1 MIKEIILPDLGEGI
15 DSAEV
20 SEILVKVG
28 DTVKNEDPIIILESE
43 KASMEIPT
51 DTAGTVKEIAVA
63 AGDEVG
69 PGSILI
75 KIEVE
80 AEKEETQTD
89 KPKEEKPEK
98 ETQPPT
104 PNRQPTPVLQST
116 KTFHQSLPAPRQKTP
131 LASPAVRRFARELG
145 ADLSLVGG
153 SGAKGRITKE
163 DVQNHIKNVLAG
175 AGSGRFGPPPLPAV
189 DFSQWGEIET
199 VKLSKVKRI
208 TGERLQQAWQTVPH
222 VTQFDEA
229 DITELEALRISLKA
243 LNENEKLRITLLP
256 FLMKAVVGI
265 LSEMPEFNASLDP
278 AGQHLVYKK
287 YFHIGVAVD
296 TPAGLVVPVI
306 RDVDKKGFRELSE
319 ELVTVSGKARNK
331 KLMPGDMKG
340 GCFTISSLGGIS
352 GTGFTPIINPPEVAI
367 LGVSRSKITPVYRNG
382 VFEPRT
388 ILPFSLSYDHRVI
401 DGAQA
406 ARFTKRLGELLS
418 DLSQLKG
425 LELT

>member
-28 DTVKNEDPIIILESE
+28 DTIKEEDSIIILESE

-51 DTAGTVKEIAVA
+51 DSAGTVKEIAVV

-69 PGSILI
+69 PGAVLI
-75 KIEVE
+75 KIEVG

-89 KPKEEKPEK
+89 QPKEIKREKVNQPLAPDPQPASQSAK
-98 ETQPPT
+98 TSHQPPLAT
-104 PNRQPTPVLQST
+104 P
-116 KTFHQSLPAPRQKTP
+116 QKTP

-145 ADLSLVGG
+145 ADLLLVRG
-153 SGAKGRITKE
+153 SGVKGRITKE
-163 DVQNHIKNVLAG
+163 DVQNYIKTVLAG
-175 AGSGRFGPPPLPAV
+175 AGTGPSVPPPMPAI

-199 VKLSKVKRI
+199 VRLSKIKRI
-208 TGERLQQAWQTVPH
+208 TGERLQQAWQTIPH

-229 DITELEALRISLKA
+229 DITELEALRKSLKA

-256 FLMKAVVGI
+256 FLMKAVVKI
-265 LSEMPEFNASLDP
+265 LNEIPEFNASLDP
-278 AGQHLVYKK
+278 AGQNLVYKK

-319 ELVTVSGKARNK
+319 ELVAISGKARDK
-331 KLMPGDMKG
+331 KLMPEDMKG

-367 LGVSRSKITPVYRNG
+367 LGVSRSKISPVYQNG
-382 VFEPRT
+382 VFEPRM

-418 DLSQLKG
+418 DLSRLKG

>member
-1 MIKEIILPDLGEGI
+1 MIKNIILPDLGEGI

-28 DTVKNEDPIIILESE
+28 DTIKDEDSIIILESE

-51 DTAGTVKEIAVA
+51 DSAGTVKEIAVV

-69 PGSILI
+69 PGAVLI

-80 AEKEETQTD
+80 AEKEELQTD

-98 ETQPPT
+98 ESQSPVSD
-104 PNRQPTPVLQST
+104 RQPAPVSQST
-116 KTFHQSLPAPRQKTP
+116 KISHQPPITTPQQTP

-145 ADLSLVGG
+145 ADLLLVRG

-163 DVQNHIKNVLAG
+163 DVQNYIISVLAS
-175 AGSGRFGPPPLPAV
+175 AGTGRSGPQPMPAI
-189 DFSQWGEIET
+189 DFAQWGEIET
-199 VKLSKVKRI
+199 IRLSKIKRI
-208 TGERLQQAWQTVPH
+208 TGERLQQAWQTIPH

-229 DITELEALRISLKA
+229 DITELEALRKTLKA
-243 LNENEKLRITLLP
+243 LNENEKQRITLLP
-256 FLMKAVVGI
+256 FLMKAVVKI
-265 LSEMPEFNASLDP
+265 LNEIPEFNASLNP
-278 AGQHLVYKK
+278 TGQNLVYKK

-319 ELVTVSGKARNK
+319 ELVVMSRKARDK
-331 KLMPGDMKG
+331 KLLPGDMKG

-367 LGVSRSKITPVYRNG
+367 LGVSRSKISPVYQNG